1 MATGHSFFNI
11 SLNFNLLSSTMAIFL
26 THFSPSIFQR
36 FLLIILLALYGASSL
51 SFSQTISSSDAICD
65 MTPHPEFCK
74 SLFPRNNSTNIN
86 DLGRISLRLA
96 LSNARKSLNRLNSYF
111 KSKNSSIR
119 TTLYVLRDCRFLL
132 GLNTRFL
139 SDVLRSIESA
149 NRVPESAAGD
159 AQSLLSAVMSNQQ
172 TCWDQLVT
180 TPSASN
186 ISIQFS
192 PSLSNGSLLYSVSLA
207 LFKLGWIAGDA
218 VPREVIGGDRAV
230 FGEEY
235 VKVREAVV
243 VNPDGTGNYRTVGAA
258 VAAAP
263 RNGEGGGGYYVI
275 RVAAG
280 IYEEYVEIGS
290 SKKYVMMIGEGINKT
305 IITGNRSVVDGW
317 TTFGCATF
325 GVSGQGFVAI
335 NMTFRNTAG
344 PIKHQAV
351 AVRNNAD
358 FSTFYKCSFEAYQDT
373 LFTHSLRQF
382 YRECDVY
389 GTVDFI
395 FGNAAAVLQNCNIYP
410 RLPMPGQFNAVTA
423 QGRTDINQNTG
434 ASFHNCTVA
443 SAADLA
449 AAGNRSTRTFLG
461 RPWKERSRTVFMQ
474 TFLGGLIEPAGW
486 SLWIGDFALTTLF
499 YAEYE
504 NTGPGSN
511 TTERVTWP
519 GYHRTI
525 NRTDAIEYTVS
536 NFIAGDRW
544 IPATGVPYAAGLL

>member
-1 MATGHSFFNI
+1 MQAPLDRTHGGIQRDIPIGGKSHKGRKSTNRYENKRVQP
-11 SLNFNLLSSTMAIFL
+11 SLPQLQPSCPQANVAPLAFGPLALPSMVTPENGYLNMVNSLRTIEPPYNSSQNAFQPRTRHYGSSSTMAIFL
-26 THFSPSIFQR
+26 THFSR
-36 FLLIILLALYGASSL
+36 FLLIILLALYAASSP
-51 SFSQTISSSDAICD
+51 SFSQTINSSDAICD
-65 MTPHPEFCK
+65 NTPHPEFCK
-74 SLFPRNNSTNIN
+74 SLFPRNNSTNIT

-96 LSNARKSLNRLNSYF
+96 LSNARNSLNRLNSYF

-132 GLNTRFL
+132 GLNTHFL
-139 SDVLRSIESA
+139 SDVLRAIESA

-207 LFKLGWIAGDA
+207 LFKLGWIAF
-218 VPREVIGGDRAV
+218 PRKVIGGDLAV

-263 RNGEGGGGYYVI
+263 KNGEAGGGYYVI

-305 IITGNRSVVDGW
+305 IITGNRSVIDGW

-325 GVSGQGFVAI
+325 GVTIGGSAKATFACGHKMVGVVKIAKFGCHQNDIKDIVSVEEESQG
-335 NMTFRNTAG
+335 T
-344 PIKHQAV
+344 PSS
-351 AVRNNAD
+351 
-358 FSTFYKCSFEAYQDT
+358 STS
-373 LFTHSLRQF
+373 
-382 YRECDVY
+382 
-389 GTVDFI
+389 
-395 FGNAAAVLQNCNIYP
+395 
-410 RLPMPGQFNAVTA
+410 
-423 QGRTDINQNTG
+423 
-434 ASFHNCTVA
+434 
-443 SAADLA
+443 
-449 AAGNRSTRTFLG
+449 
-461 RPWKERSRTVFMQ
+461 
-474 TFLGGLIEPAGW
+474 
-486 SLWIGDFALTTLF
+486 
-499 YAEYE
+499 
-504 NTGPGSN
+504 
-511 TTERVTWP
+511 
-519 GYHRTI
+519 
-525 NRTDAIEYTVS
+525 
-536 NFIAGDRW
+536 
-544 IPATGVPYAAGLL
+544 

>member
-1 MATGHSFFNI
+1 MA
-11 SLNFNLLSSTMAIFL
+11 MAIFL
-26 THFSPSIFQR
+26 THSSPSIFQR
-36 FLLIILLALYGASSL
+36 FLLIIILLALYAASSL
-51 SFSQTISSSDAICD
+51 SFSQTISSTDAICD
-65 MTPHPEFCK
+65 LTPHPEFCK
-74 SLFPRNNSTNIN
+74 SLLPRNNSTNIN
-86 DLGRISLRLA
+86 DLGRLSLRLA
-96 LSNARKSLNRLNSYF
+96 LSTSRNSLNRLNSYF
-111 KSKNSSIR
+111 KSNESSIR

-132 GLNTRFL
+132 RLNTHFL
-139 SDVLRSIESA
+139 SDVLRSIKSA
-149 NRVPESAAGD
+149 NRLPESAAGD

-186 ISIQFS
+186 ISAEFS

-207 LFKLGWIAGDA
+207 LFKLGWLAG
-218 VPREVIGGDRAV
+218 VPRNLIGRRDLAV
-230 FGEEY
+230 FGEKY

-243 VNPDGTGNYRTVGAA
+243 VNPDGTGDYSTVSAA

-263 RNGEGGGGYYVI
+263 KNGEAGGGYYVI

-280 IYEEYVEIGS
+280 VYEEYVKIGS

-325 GVSGQGFVAI
+325 GLSGEGFVAI

-344 PIKHQAV
+344 AMKHQAV

-358 FSTFYKCSFEAYQDT
+358 FSAFYKCSFEAYQDT

-395 FGNAAAVLQNCNIYP
+395 FGNAAAVLQSCNIYP

-423 QGRTDINQNTG
+423 QGRTDVNQNTG

-443 SAADLA
+443 AAADLA
-449 AAGNRSTRTFLG
+449 AAGNRSSTRTFLG

-474 TFLGGLIEPAGW
+474 TFLGGLISPAGW

-511 TTERVTWP
+511 TTGRVTWP
-519 GYHRTI
+519 GYHRAI
-525 NRTDAIEYTVS
+525 NRTDAVQYTVS
-536 NFIAGDRW
+536 NFIAGNRW